1 MVKNLLPTTLSAA
14 SYASAVVFV
23 RFAYASGLTPGTAIF
38 LRFIFASLI
47 LGVFLKL
54 SRRWRSL
61 TSRQIFSLLL
71 LGFLAYTVMGV
82 TWFIALDTTPAWLVA
97 LSMAVFPLI
106 VSLGSWFFLH
116 EKIGS
121 IQIAALAAVI
131 TGGVLIFWQPIEG
144 SVTIGLILMAVN
156 LLVNAAYYLIGTR
169 YTRGIPPMLTAFWM
183 IAGAAAGTFLYALVS
198 GDLSLRFQPDGWLWV
213 VMFSILSTAV
223 AISLLWWG
231 ISLLGPSKAAIV
243 GTIEPVFTIGLAV
256 LVLGERLLMLQVAGA
271 ALILL
276 GVLLVRFSR

>member
-121 IQIAALAAVI
+121 IQI
-131 TGGVLIFWQPIEG
+131 
-144 SVTIGLILMAVN
+144 
-156 LLVNAAYYLIGTR
+156 
-169 YTRGIPPMLTAFWM
+169 
-183 IAGAAAGTFLYALVS
+183 
-198 GDLSLRFQPDGWLWV
+198 
-213 VMFSILSTAV
+213 
-223 AISLLWWG
+223 
-231 ISLLGPSKAAIV
+231 
-243 GTIEPVFTIGLAV
+243 GLAQIRAPQI
-256 LVLGERLLMLQVAGA
+256 GPGQ
-271 ALILL
+271 I
-276 GVLLVRFSR
+276 RFAQIGPG